1 MPVSPASKA
10 ASKPAAKPATAEEV
24 AVTVRLSPAD
34 VAALDGWIEDQNGP
48 KPSRAEAIRRL
59 LNQALGLFDEHS
71 RDSIRVSDLNSQ
83 NDV

>member
-1 MPVSPASKA
+1 MTVSA
-10 ASKPAAKPATAEEV
+10 ARKPAPKPATADT

-34 VAALDGWIEDQNGP
+34 VAALDAWIEDQNGP

>member
-1 MPVSPASKA
+1 MPAAARKPASK
-10 ASKPAAKPATAEEV
+10 SEPAEATV
-24 AVTVRLSPAD
+24 AVRLSPAD
-34 VAALDGWIEDQNGP
+34 VAALDAWIADQNGP

-59 LNQALGLFDEHS
+59 LNQALGQFDEHA